1 MIERIYKIINEKNVN
16 EKEKNMRKILRIKY
30 FENK

>member
-16 EKEKNMRKILRIKY
+16 EKEKKYGKNIKNKI
-30 FENK
+30 F